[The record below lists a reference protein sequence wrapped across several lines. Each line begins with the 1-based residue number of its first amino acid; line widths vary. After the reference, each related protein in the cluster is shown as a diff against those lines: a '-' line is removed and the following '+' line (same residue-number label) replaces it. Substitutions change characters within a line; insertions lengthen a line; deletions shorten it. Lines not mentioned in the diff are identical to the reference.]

1 MKVNH
6 VILVTIKQSTVEK
19 TKIFGLAS
27 HTPCVFITNN
37 NNKNNYYYY
46 WIYLYYYL

>member
-19 TKIFGLAS
+19 TKIFGMAN

-37 NNKNNYYYY
+37 NNKLLG
-46 WIYLYYYL
+46 IGK